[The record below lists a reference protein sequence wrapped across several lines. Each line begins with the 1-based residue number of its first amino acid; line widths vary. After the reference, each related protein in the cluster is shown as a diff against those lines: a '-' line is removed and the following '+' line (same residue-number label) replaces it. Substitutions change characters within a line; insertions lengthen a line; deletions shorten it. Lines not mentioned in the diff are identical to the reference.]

1 MGLLY
6 VSDIFSDSILI
17 NLTNKLGALKYYLQ
31 TLKIT
36 LQGNDLKMSSHQDQ
50 VFFMIKM
57 KSKG

>member
-6 VSDIFSDSILI
+6 VSGIFSDSILI
-17 NLTNKLGALKYYLQ
+17 HLTNKLGALKYYLQ

-36 LQGNDLKMSSHQDQ
+36 LQGNDFKMSSHQDK
-50 VFFMIKM
+50 VFFRIK